1 MMVFSELYGAY
12 YNTVAH
18 ILKEM
23 IKESKI
29 KEQEMAKESFVH
41 VSWRKTD
48 KEKQKEQKKEKKKR
62 QEQMHAIIKKY
73 AFRDSLGE
81 MREPL
86 ENGEWHLLR
95 EDLTTPI
102 QNPPTMPLTTLQ
114 KSWLKAIALDPRIQ
128 LFVDEPFDFPD
139 VEPLFLQEDICV
151 FDRYA
156 DGDDYTDE
164 TYRKNFRLILDAI
177 KNKYPLDVK
186 WISRKGKPIQK
197 IVLPEY
203 LEYSEKDDKFRLAGE
218 GIPYGGTV
226 NLSRMISCEK
236 YNAEAH
242 PEMGYTNGNVK
253 DKKTIDAKNSASY
266 FEAPNARHS
275 ESVVFELVDER
286 HALER
291 VLLHFAHFK
300 KEAEKLDETHYRVT
314 VNYNAGDQTEIVI
327 RILSF
332 GPMIRVIAPDS
343 FIELMKD
350 RLIKQKRFL

>member
-1 MMVFSELYGAY
+1 
-12 YNTVAH
+12 
-18 ILKEM
+18 M

-29 KEQEMAKESFVH
+29 KEQEIAKESFTH
-41 VSWRKTD
+41 INWRKTE
-48 KEKQKEQKKEKKKR
+48 EKQKEQKEEKKKR
-62 QEQMHAIIKKY
+62 KEQMQAIIKQY
-73 AFRDSLGE
+73 AFGDSLGE
-81 MREPL
+81 MKEPL
-86 ENGEWHLLR
+86 ENGGWHLFR

-102 QNPPTMPLTTLQ
+102 KNPPTMPLTNLQ

-139 VEPLFLQEDICV
+139 VEPLFLPEDICV

-164 TYRKNFRLILDAI
+164 TYRKHFRLILDAI

-186 WISRKGKPIQK
+186 WINRKGKPVQK

-218 GIPYGGTV
+218 GVPYGGTV
-226 NLSRMISCEK
+226 NLSRMISC
-236 YNAEAH
+236 
-242 PEMGYTNGNVK
+242 VK
-253 DKKTIDAKNSASY
+253 TDNPY
-266 FEAPNARHS
+266 FEAKNIHDS
-275 ESVVFELVDER
+275 KNVVFELVDER

-314 VNYNAGDQTEIVI
+314 INYHAEDETEIVI

-343 FIELMKD
+343 FVELMKD
-350 RLIKQKRFL
+350 RLMKQKRFL